1 MPTEQRARRVTYGA
15 VVLLLVAAL
24 TQVEIWPLSAYRLFS
39 TVRTGTS
46 ATLTLVADGDH
57 RLSREEDLH
66 RMDAAVLD
74 LAAGKAR
81 G

>member
-1 MPTEQRARRVTYGA
+1 MHIIQGMRDPDVPYTHALE
-15 VVLLLVAAL
+15 LVSHL
-24 TQVEIWPLSAYRLFS
+24 PGDGV
-39 TVRTGTS
+39 
-46 ATLTLVADGDH
+46 TLTLVADGDH